1 MPKSP
6 RNRPIKPPETSP
18 IGDAISPA
26 KIDRVRRSLLDWF
39 SANGRDLPWRKTRDP
54 YRILVSEVMLQ
65 QTQVDRV
72 IPYYAAFIERFPTP
86 IELAEAPTSDVIKA
100 WAGLGYNRRAVNLQ
114 RTARYLM
121 SHANG
126 EFPAD
131 VTALRQ
137 LPGIGPYTAGA
148 IACFAFEQDAP
159 FVDTN
164 MRRVLHRVFIGA
176 DVPTPIVAERDLL
189 QIAAAAVPVGEGW
202 TWNQGLIEFG
212 ALQCTARRPACVVC
226 PLQSD
231 CAAFPTIQSALA
243 VLAKHPPSR
252 AEGPFI
258 ESNRY
263 FRGRVVAALRALSD
277 DAGPA
282 GVALRDLGPQVR
294 DGFNDTDVPWLYE
307 VVRGLARDGLA
318 VAEDVPPYDTTTD
331 PAASPELG
339 DVRIRLP

>member
-1 MPKSP
+1 MAKSP
-6 RNRPIKPPETSP
+6 RRRPSEPTESSSP
-18 IGDAISPA
+18 KDAISPA
-26 KIDRVRRSLLDWF
+26 KINRVRRSLLDWF
-39 SANGRDLPWRKTRDP
+39 AANGRDLPWRKTRDP

-72 IPYYAAFIERFPTP
+72 IPYYTAFIERFPTLTV
-86 IELAEAPTSDVIKA
+86 LAEAPTSDVIKA

-114 RTARYLM
+114 RTARYLV

-131 VTALRQ
+131 LTALRR

-176 DVPTPIVAERDLL
+176 DVPAPVIAERDLL
-189 QIAAAAVPVGEGW
+189 RIAAAAVPAGNGW

-212 ALQCTARRPACVVC
+212 ALQCTALRPACVVC

-243 VLAKHPPSR
+243 TMANRSPSR
-252 AEGPFI
+252 VEGPFV

-277 DAGPA
+277 DAGSA
-282 GVALRDLGPQVR
+282 GVPLRNLGPQVR
-294 DGFNDTDVPWLYE
+294 DGFDDADVPWLYE
-307 VVRGLARDGLA
+307 VVRGLERDGLA
-318 VAEDVPPYDTTTD
+318 VAEDVPVYDTATE
-331 PAASPELG
+331 PPASPTLG